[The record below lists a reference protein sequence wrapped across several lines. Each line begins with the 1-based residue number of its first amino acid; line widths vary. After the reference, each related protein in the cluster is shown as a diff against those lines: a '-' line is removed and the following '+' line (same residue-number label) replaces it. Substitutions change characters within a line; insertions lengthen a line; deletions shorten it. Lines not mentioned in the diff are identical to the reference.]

1 MFCLSKIVLIY
12 KSDVDFGC
20 HCVIMYINDRRNI
33 MKIVLDCFG
42 GDLCPD
48 SAVEG
53 AVAAVQEIKDLE
65 VVLCGD
71 EKIINELLK
80 DKIYDKEKITVRHAS
95 EVITNDDAPV
105 LAIRR
110 KKDSSMVV
118 ALKALANGEYDG
130 MVSSGN
136 TGALLV
142 GATLFV
148 KLIDGVQRASL
159 SPLLPTIFDDKNTI
173 LVDGGANVDCK
184 PSMLREF
191 AIMGGAYMSAVKGI
205 ENPKVALLN
214 NGAEEEK
221 GNSLTK
227 EAHALL
233 KNTDINFIGNIE
245 ARDLL
250 FGVADVIVADG
261 FDGNMC
267 LKTAEGM
274 GKAVFTLLKRY
285 IMEGGLKAKLGY
297 LLLKPSL
304 RKLKK
309 IMSSDSVGGGV
320 FLGVKKVV
328 VKAHGASNA
337 VAFKNAFIRAYEM
350 AKADLPAKIENALK
364 QNSIQV
370 EE

>member
-1 MFCLSKIVLIY
+1 
-12 KSDVDFGC
+12 
-20 HCVIMYINDRRNI
+20 

-42 GDLCPD
+42 GDLCPQSAID
-48 SAVEG
+48 GALLAVEENEG
-53 AVAAVQEIKDLE
+53 LHIT
-65 VVLCGD
+65 LCGD
-71 EKIINELLK
+71 EKVIADYLK
-80 DKIYDKEKITVRHAS
+80 NKVYDLQKISILNAP
-95 EVITNDDAPV
+95 EVITNDDVPTM
-105 LAIRR
+105 AIRR

-118 ALKALANGEYDG
+118 ALKALANGEFDG

-142 GATLFV
+142 GASILV

-159 SPLLPTIFDDKNTI
+159 SPLLPTIEENKNTI

-184 PSMLREF
+184 ASMLREF
-191 AIMGGAYMSAVKGI
+191 AIMGEAYMKAVCGI
-205 ENPKVALLN
+205 KYPKVALLN

-221 GNSLTK
+221 GNALTK
-227 EAHALL
+227 EAHELL

-245 ARDLL
+245 ARDFLT
-250 FGVADVIVADG
+250 GVADVIVTDG
-261 FDGNMC
+261 FAGNMC

-274 GKAVFTLLKRY
+274 GKAIFTLLKSY
-285 IMEGGLKAKLGY
+285 ILQGGLRAKLGY

-337 VAFKNAFIRAYEM
+337 TAFKNAIMRADEM
-350 AKADLPAKIENALK
+350 TKANLPEKIEEALK
-364 QNSIQV
+364 DKTIA
-370 EE
+370 

>member
-1 MFCLSKIVLIY
+1 
-12 KSDVDFGC
+12 
-20 HCVIMYINDRRNI
+20 MYLNDRRDI
-33 MKIVLDCFG
+33 MNIVLDCFG

-53 AVAAVQEIKDLE
+53 AIQAVGEIDDLK
-65 VVLCGD
+65 VTLCGD
-71 EKIINELLK
+71 ENVIAQILK
-80 DKIYDKEKITVRHAS
+80 DKVYDKNKIALLNAS

-105 LAIRR
+105 MAIRR

-118 ALKALANGEYDG
+118 ALKALANGDFDG

-142 GATLFV
+142 GATLLV

-159 SPLLPTIFDDKNTI
+159 SPLLPTIYDDKNTI

-184 PSMLREF
+184 ASMLKEF
-191 AIMGGAYMSAVKGI
+191 AIMGSAYMSAVKGVQ
-205 ENPKVALLN
+205 NPKVALLN

-221 GNSLTK
+221 GNALTK

-233 KNTDINFIGNIE
+233 KQTDVNFIGNIE

-274 GKAVFTLLKRY
+274 GKAVFTLLKEF
-285 IMEGGLKAKLGY
+285 IMKGGLRAKLGY
-297 LLLKPSL
+297 LMLKPSL

-337 VAFKNAFIRAYEM
+337 LAFKNALIRAYEM
-350 AKADLPAKIENALK
+350 SKADLPSKIAGALASEAVSK
-364 QNSIQV
+364 ETI
-370 EE
+370 

>member
-1 MFCLSKIVLIY
+1 
-12 KSDVDFGC
+12 
-20 HCVIMYINDRRNI
+20 

-42 GDLCPD
+42 GDLCPQ

-53 AVAAVQEIKDLE
+53 AVAAVGEVADLQ
-65 VVLCGD
+65 VTLCGD
-71 EKIINELLK
+71 EKIIADVLK
-80 DKIYDKEKITVRHAS
+80 DKVYDKSKISVLHAS

-118 ALKALANGEYDG
+118 ALKALADGQFDG

-142 GATLFV
+142 GATLLV
-148 KLIDGVQRASL
+148 KLLDGVQRASL
-159 SPLLPTIFDDKNTI
+159 SPLLPTVFDDRNTI

-184 PSMLREF
+184 ASMLREF
-191 AIMGGAYMSAVKGI
+191 AIMGSAYMSAVKGVD
-205 ENPKVALLN
+205 NPKVALLN

-221 GNSLTK
+221 GNTLTK

-233 KNTDINFIGNIE
+233 KQTDVNFIGNIE

-250 FGVADVIVADG
+250 FGTADVIVADG

-274 GKAVFTLLKRY
+274 GKAVFTLLKQY
-285 IMEGGLKAKLGY
+285 IMQGGLRAKLGY
-297 LLLKPSL
+297 LMLKPSL

-320 FLGVKKVV
+320 FLGVKRVV

-337 VAFKNAFIRAYEM
+337 LAFKNAIIRAYEM
-350 AKADLPAKIENALK
+350 AKADLPDKIEKALQANVPK
-364 QNSIQV
+364 AQ
-370 EE
+370 EEK